1 MKKEQILATIKSL
14 AMSQGFYCR
23 VLQEIED
30 DPSILDKLEAQNFK
44 DELDMILFFEC

>member
-1 MKKEQILATIKSL
+1 MKKAQILATIKSL

-30 DPSILDKLEAQNFK
+30 DPTILDKLEAQNFK